1 MMPRWLAPILLVAT
15 ALAVGFA
22 VQEEDAV
29 KVGSKK
35 FTESVIL
42 GELLKHVIESTGRT
56 AVHRAELGGT
66 RILFNALRSG
76 DLDAYPEY
84 TGTISQEILAG
95 RNLSGEAEIRAALR
109 EMGIVM
115 TAPLGFNNTYALGMK
130 KDRAAAVGVGSISD
144 LRDHPELRFGF
155 TNEFMDRSDGWPNL
169 RDAYALPQKNVRGL
183 DHDIAYRAL
192 ASGDID
198 VMDLYSTDAEIKY
211 YDLQVL
217 SDDAKHFPLY
227 DAVVLYR
234 ADLEE
239 RAPRVVAAFRA
250 LEGRIP
256 EADMIAMNAL
266 AKIDK
271 QPEGRVAADFANSRL
286 GLAARFEAETA
297 VQRIMRYTKGHLFLV
312 SVSMLA
318 AVVVAIPLGIVA
330 VQRPAAG
337 QVILAVAGII
347 QTIPALALLVVMM
360 APLRALGLP
369 GIGNFPAI
377 VALFLYSLLP
387 IIRNTFTGLRGLS
400 PEIRES
406 AAALGLS
413 AGARLRLIELP
424 LASSM
429 ILAGIKTATVI
440 NVGFATLGALVGS
453 DGFGQPILTGIRRDD
468 YGTIL
473 EGALPAAV
481 LALLVQGLF
490 ELAERF
496 LVPRG
501 LRLKPTE

>member
-1 MMPRWLAPILLVAT
+1 MMTRWLAPTLLIAT
-15 ALAVGFA
+15 ALAAGFT
-22 VQEEDAV
+22 VQDETAI

-42 GELLKHVIESTGRT
+42 GELLKLVVESSGQA

-76 DLDAYPEY
+76 ELDAYAEY

-115 TAPLGFNNTYALGMK
+115 SAPLGFNNTYALGMK
-130 KDRAAAVGVGSISD
+130 KDRAAAAGVGSISD
-144 LRDHPELRFGF
+144 LRDRPELKFGF
-155 TNEFMDRSDGWPNL
+155 TNEFMDRGDGWPSL
-169 RDAYALPQKNVRGL
+169 RDAYALPQKDVRGL

-192 ASGDID
+192 ENGDID
-198 VMDLYSTDAEIKY
+198 VMDLYSTDAEIEY

-217 SDDAKHFPLY
+217 RDDAGHFARY

-234 ADLEE
+234 VDLEE
-239 RAPRVVAAFRA
+239 RAPRVVAALR
-250 LEGRIP
+250 LLDGSISES
-256 EADMIAMNAL
+256 DMIAMNRL
-266 AKIDK
+266 AKIEK

-286 GLAARFEAETA
+286 AVAARFEAETA
-297 VQRIMRYTKGHLFLV
+297 VQRIMRYTKGHLILV

-330 VQRPAAG
+330 ARRPAAG

-369 GIGNFPAI
+369 GIGNLPAI
-377 VALFLYSLLP
+377 VALFFYSLLP
-387 IIRNTFTGLRGLS
+387 IIRNTYTGLHGLS
-400 PEIRES
+400 PQIRES

-413 AGARLRLIELP
+413 DMARLRLIELP

-429 ILAGIKTATVI
+429 ILAGIKTAAVI

-468 YGTIL
+468 YGMIL
-473 EGALPAAV
+473 EGALPAAI

-490 ELAERF
+490 EWCERRI
-496 LVPRG
+496 VPRG
-501 LRLKPTE
+501 LRLGDTK